1 MNRIMTLGL
10 LAIAGLAAAPSALS
24 APQSTLTIR
33 VTNVRNAKGDILAA
47 VCPQAQFLKDNCSFN
62 GSAPAHL
69 GVAVIVV
76 HGIPAGKYAV
86 QTFHD
91 ENGNRKVDRNFLG
104 LPKEGVGFSN
114 DAPIR
119 MGPPKWADAMFAFN
133 GAEQT
138 IQIRTRYFLGPAGPD
153 KSGSAKH

>member
-1 MNRIMTLGL
+1 MNRIITVTLM
-10 LAIAGLAAAPSALS
+10 IAAGVLAAPIAQS
-24 APQSTLTIR
+24 APGGTLTVR
-33 VTNVRNAKGDILAA
+33 MSNVRNAKGEVLVAA
-47 VCPQAQFLKDNCSFN
+47 CPQAMFLKETCPYN
-62 GSAPAHL
+62 GSAPARP
-69 GVAVIVV
+69 GMTVV
-76 HGIPAGKYAV
+76 VLHGLPPGQYAV

-119 MGPPKWADAMFAFN
+119 MSPPKWADAAFAFN

-138 IQIRTRYFLGPAGPD
+138 IQLKTRYFLGPSGPD
-153 KSGSAKH
+153 KH